1 MNLNL
6 FKQNGTCKY
15 NDSNVQSRIVSY
27 SPVGQW
33 NETALKIAVAKKGPV
48 TVAICATCPTFY
60 NYGLFLVILFCNSL
74 YGVKTAFFSTYRSG
88 IYEDPTC
95 NCSVN
100 HGVVVVGYGTSLG
113 TDYWM

>member
-15 NDSNVQSRIVSY
+15 NDSNAQSRIVSY

-74 YGVKTAFFSTYRSG
+74 YGVKQLFFLLT
-88 IYEDPTC
+88 
-95 NCSVN
+95 
-100 HGVVVVGYGTSLG
+100 GVEFMKIQLVIVR
-113 TDYWM
+113 